1 MGTQVEVGAI
11 FSESFW
17 GVTFKLS
24 TRENGCLIF
33 RIPTT
38 TVSGGIHRSSEAGVI
53 NSAAIGLRASARTA
67 VRLSGTKTHK
77 PPPLGW

>member
-1 MGTQVEVGAI
+1 MSPFGELPLNYQPERTAVLFSGFLPPLYQVGFTGA
-11 FSESFW
+11 
-17 GVTFKLS
+17 V
-24 TRENGCLIF
+24 
-33 RIPTT
+33 
-38 TVSGGIHRSSEAGVI
+38 SEAGVI